1 MHLLQRV
8 ESHLRRTGMTATGF
22 GRTALNDPR
31 LVHDLRRGRE
41 LRPRTAARIG
51 AFLDRHEQG
60 DTSCG
65 R

>member
-8 ESHLRRTGMTATGF
+8 ERHLRRTGMTATAF

-41 LRPRTAARIG
+41 PRPRTAARIC
-51 AFLDRHEQG
+51 AFMDAPAPG

>member
-8 ESHLRRTGMTATGF
+8 ERHLKRTGMAATSF
-22 GRTALNDPR
+22 GRVTLNDPR

-41 LRPRTAARIG
+41 VRARTAARLN
-51 AFLDRHEQG
+51 AFIEAQEQG
-60 DTSCG
+60 GTPCG

>member
-8 ESHLRRTGMTATGF
+8 ESHLRKTGMTATGF

-41 LRPRTAARIG
+41 LRPRTAARIR
-51 AFLDRHEQG
+51 AFIDEREQG
-60 DTSCG
+60 GTPCG